1 MSPQPPYEVRKTWRN
16 HLGNQSVDPLR
27 IYSPRSIGD
36 VVEIVQ
42 LAEHHGVTAR
52 AVGSGHSWS
61 DVALTEGFLM
71 RTDRLSRV
79 PAPEPDFLAPAWSS
93 RTLVRAEAGIRIKE
107 LNAHLDRHG
116 LGLSQMGGYDHQTVA
131 GVMSTSTHGSGTEY
145 GPLNDY
151 AHSLDMV
158 VAEGRVV
165 RVEREGG
172 PTDRAAYDA
181 HHGDRRTLIQDDDV
195 YDAVNVGMGCMGVI
209 CTALIE
215 VEPRYHMRE
224 VREMHP
230 WAKVKA
236 DLEDGAVLA
245 DNEHYE
251 LVFSPYARKHEYP
264 CLVTTRNR
272 VSDPRNRPWDKR
284 MRNWLVELFAK
295 LPITPHLLN
304 LVLHLRPSLAPF
316 LIETAMKA
324 LVKDR
329 YDEVSYKVF
338 NIGNA
343 NLVPAYSSEIGIP
356 MDGRHI
362 EAVERV
368 FEVADER
375 RQLGDVYQSSPIAL
389 RFVKRSPA
397 MLSMMHG
404 RDTMMM
410 ELIQLR
416 GNEGGY
422 EMLGAY
428 EEALYELGGRPHWGQ
443 VNTLTGSHGL
453 VASMYP
459 RYEEWQ
465 AVHRQMNAT
474 GVFDS
479 PFSKRSGIA
488 SDRFT
493 P

>member
-1 MSPQPPYEVRKTWRN
+1 MSGPAYKVRTTWRN
-16 HLGNQSVDPLR
+16 HLANQSIDPLR
-27 IYSPRSIGD
+27 IYAPQSID
-36 VVEIVQ
+36 EVVAIVQ
-42 LAEHHGVTAR
+42 AAEQAGVTTR

-61 DVALTEGFLM
+61 DVALTDGFLM
-71 RTDRLSRV
+71 TTQRLSRV
-79 PAPEPDFLAPAWSS
+79 PALEPDFLRPSWHG
-93 RTLVRAEAGIRIKE
+93 RRLVRAEAGIRLKE
-107 LNAHLDRHG
+107 LNAHLDANG

-131 GVMSTSTHGSGTEY
+131 GVISTSTHGSGMTY
-145 GPLNDY
+145 GPLNDN

-158 VAEGRVV
+158 VSGGRVL
-165 RVEREGG
+165 RVERADG
-172 PTDRAAYDA
+172 PTDHAAFLA
-181 HHGDRRTLIQDDDV
+181 HHGERRTLIQDDDV
-195 YDAVNVGMGCMGVI
+195 FDAVAVGMGCMGIV

-215 VEPRYHMRE
+215 VQPRFHLRE

-236 DLEDGAVLA
+236 DLLDGAVLD

-251 LVFSPYARKHEYP
+251 LVFSPYRRRHEYP
-264 CLVTTRNR
+264 CLVTTRNT
-272 VSDPRNRPWDKR
+272 VADPSRRMLDKR
-284 MRNWLVELFAK
+284 MRNWLVELGAK
-295 LPITPHLLN
+295 LPITPRLLN
-304 LVLHLRPSLAPF
+304 LALHLRPSLAPF

-324 LVKDR
+324 LVKDE
-329 YDEVSYKVF
+329 YDEVSFKVF

-368 FEVADER
+368 FEVADRQR
-375 RQLGDVYQSSPIAL
+375 RVGDVYQSSPIAL
-389 RFVKRSPA
+389 RFVKASPA
-397 MLSMMHG
+397 YASMMYG
-404 RDTMMM
+404 ADTMMI

-422 EMLGAY
+422 EMLAAY
-428 EEALYELGGRPHWGQ
+428 EEALYDLGGRPHWGQ

-453 VASMYP
+453 VSSMYP
-459 RYEEWQ
+459 RWQ
-465 AVHRQMNAT
+465 DWLRVHRQMNAT

-479 PFSKRSGIA
+479 PFSKRVGIA
-488 SDRFT
+488 PERFT

>member
-1 MSPQPPYEVRKTWRN
+1 MADYEVRKTWRN
-16 HLGNQSVDPLR
+16 HLGNQSIDPLR
-27 IYSPRSIGD
+27 IYEPRSID
-36 VVEIVQ
+36 EVVAIVRA
-42 LAEHHGVTAR
+42 AEAAGVTTR

-61 DVALTEGFLM
+61 DVALTDGYLM
-71 RTDRLSRV
+71 ETKGIARV
-79 PAPEPDFLAPAWSS
+79 PAPEPDFLAPAW
-93 RTLVRAEAGIRIKE
+93 RERIVVRAEGGIRIKE
-107 LNAHLDRHG
+107 LNAWLDRNG
-116 LGLSQMGGYDHQTVA
+116 LALKQMGGYDHQTVA
-131 GVMSTSTHGSGTEY
+131 GVISTSTHGSGVGF
-145 GPLNDY
+145 GPLNDF

-158 VAEGRVV
+158 VSEGRVL
-165 RVEREGG
+165 RIERADG
-172 PTDRAAYDA
+172 PTDRAAYEA
-181 HHGDRRTLIQDDDV
+181 HHGDRRTLVQDDDV

-215 VEPRYHMRE
+215 VEPKFWLRE
-224 VREMHP
+224 VRELHP
-230 WAKVKA
+230 WSKVKA
-236 DLEDGAVLA
+236 DLRDGAVLR

-251 LVFSPYARKHEYP
+251 LVFSPYERKHAYP

-272 VSDPRNRPWDKR
+272 TANPRNRPWDKR
-284 MRNWLVELFAK
+284 MRSWLVELAAT
-295 LPITPHLLN
+295 LPITSRALN
-304 LVLHLRPSLAPF
+304 LVVHLKPSLSPM
-316 LIETAMKA
+316 LLESAMTA
-324 LVKDR
+324 LVKDE
-329 YDEVSYKVF
+329 YDELSYKVF

-375 RQLGDVYQSSPIAL
+375 RALGDVYQSSPIAL
-389 RFVKRSPA
+389 RFVKASPA
-397 MLSMMHG
+397 YCSMMHG

-422 EMLGAY
+422 AMLSAY
-428 EEALYELGGRPHWGQ
+428 EDALYALGGRPHWGQ

-459 RYEEWQ
+459 RYADWQ
-465 AVHRQMNAT
+465 RVHRELNAT

-479 PFSKRSGIA
+479 PFTKRVGIA
-488 SDRFT
+488 EDRFT